1 MHMHMKMSLAVCFVV
16 GLLAWGQGKAEARQS
31 RVGSPARVGSPKGVD
46 FNRMTRAQQLAIRT
60 TATVRGVRRVSRAV
74 IAIVSTK
81 VAGKNPFYGPA
92 YGGRRGPR
100 KKKQYS
106 LGSGVIVNA
115 QGYAVTNEH
124 VISRATEIRVQL
136 ANGKRYKARVV
147 GAAREYDLA
156 VIKIQTNEKLPVAQ
170 LGRSADL
177 MAGETAI
184 AIGTP
189 FGLTQT
195 VSRGVISATNRSFK
209 IKKRRFSAFIQ
220 TDAAINPG
228 NSGGPLI
235 NTLGQVIGINTAVH
249 RGGPGIG
256 FAIPV
261 DRVRRVV
268 SDLLAFGRVR
278 GAYLGMSVA
287 TASGRRGV
295 VVIRVASGGPAHRAG
310 LRKGDVI
317 LSLKGVAIRD
327 VYAFRR
333 VARSLVPGGRVR
345 VKLKRGTVTLVVGT
359 LTARRSLKL
368 FERRLGV
375 TLGNASSFAGSLKLR
390 TTRGVVISSIVQT
403 TYYPRCGDL
412 QHRAQ
417 RRGLASELA
426 AGRCDPPG
434 RPIPG
439 ASPEGPTV
447 RSRPVADRSE
457 RHAQSLAGV
466 QAILRNGALLRTP
479 RSAKIAP

>member
-1 MHMHMKMSLAVCFVV
+1 MHMKMSLAVCFVV

-92 YGGRRGPR
+92 YGGRRGPLR

-209 IKKRRFSAFIQ
+209 IKKRSFSAFIQ

-278 GAYLGMSVA
+278 GAYLGMSVT

-390 TTRGVVISSIVQT
+390 TTRGVVISSIV
-403 TYYPRCGDL
+403 RNGVAWRVNL
-412 QHRAQ
+412 
-417 RRGLASELA
+417 RRGDVI
-426 AGRCDPPG
+426 RQ
-434 RPIPG
+434 
-439 ASPEGPTV
+439 
-447 RSRPVADRSE
+447 ADRYQV
-457 RHAQSLAGV
+457 RHLKD
-466 QAILRNGALLRTP
+466 LRYVAARLQTGRSVMLRVWRGSKRYYVTVP
-479 RSAKIAP
+479 Y